1 MQPQN
6 SYDMDKR
13 KLLSAVSHGSI
24 FFGALV
30 LSVGVPIAV
39 MLVSDDPVVKDNAK
53 EAINFHFNLWLYGI
67 IFGILAWF
75 LIGLPLLFILFL
87 VSIVMPIL
95 AILSSL
101 SNPESV
107 YRYPFIFRLL

>member
-1 MQPQN
+1 MQPPS

-24 FFGALV
+24 FLTATV
-30 LSVGVPIAV
+30 LSVGIPIAV
-39 MLVSDDPVVKDNAK
+39 MFVSDDPVVKSNAK
-53 EAINFHFNLWLYGI
+53 EAINFHFNMWLYGV
-67 IFGILAWF
+67 IFGLLTLV
-75 LIGLPLLFILFL
+75 LIGWPLLGILFL

-101 SNPESV
+101 NRPETV